1 MNRPSSMRILSLAAG
16 VAAVLSLASLASAQ
30 ASLPLVERFNYP
42 TGNLT
47 GNTINGGTWTQTGS
61 NAATPVQVTTGS
73 LSYSGLPASV
83 GNKVVLLN
91 ATNYEDP
98 GLDITPTTST
108 VYASF
113 ILNVVN
119 PGNTTGD
126 YFFNFSSAGTN
137 ATDYKARVH
146 VRQGSSAGTYNIGL
160 RGDSGAASPYIWSS
174 NITVGSPIFVVVAYQ
189 FNPGTNDDMTYVWLN
204 PPLGQASPVSADLS
218 SVVGTDIAAALGR
231 VNLRQGSA
239 STSMNLELDE
249 LRVSTSWQDVT
260 PSNASVGDW
269 SLY

>member
-1 MNRPSSMRILSLAAG
+1 MRILSLAAG

-42 TGNLT
+42 AGNLT
-47 GNTINGGTWTQTGS
+47 GNTINGGMWTQTGS

>member
-1 MNRPSSMRILSLAAG
+1 MNTPSSMRILSLAAG
-16 VAAVLSLASLASAQ
+16 IAAVLSLASLASAQ

-42 TGNLT
+42 AGNLT
-47 GNTINGGTWTQTGS
+47 GNTINGGTWSQTGS
-61 NAATPVQVTTGS
+61 NTASPVQVTTGS

-91 ATNYEDP
+91 GSNYEDP

-126 YFFNFSSAGTN
+126 YFFNFSSGGS
-137 ATDYKARVH
+137 ATDYKARVS
-146 VRQGSSAGTYNIGL
+146 VRQGSAAGTYNIGL
-160 RGDSGAASPYIWSS
+160 RGDSGAASPQVWSS
-174 NITVGSPIFVVVAYQ
+174 DITVGSPIFVVVAYQ
-189 FNPGTNDDMTYVWLN
+189 FNPATNDDMTYVWLN

-218 SVVGTDIAAALGR
+218 SVVGTDIAAAGR
-231 VNLRQGSA
+231 VNLRQGSGDTA
-239 STSMNLELDE
+239 LNLELDE

>member
-1 MNRPSSMRILSLAAG
+1 MRMLSLAAG
-16 VAAVLSLASLASAQ
+16 VAAILSLASLASAQ
-30 ASLPLVERFNYP
+30 ASLPLVERFNYQA
-42 TGNLT
+42 GNLT
-47 GNTINGGTWTQTGS
+47 GNTINGGTWTKTGS

-91 ATNYEDP
+91 GSGYEDP

-126 YFFNFSSAGTN
+126 YFFNFSSAGSGSTN
-137 ATDYKARVH
+137 YKARVS
-146 VRQGSSAGTYNIGL
+146 VRQGSAAGTYNIGL
-160 RGDSGAASPYIWSS
+160 KGDSGTTSSQAWSS
-174 NITVGSPIFVVVAYQ
+174 DITVGSPIFVVVAYQ

-218 SVVGTDIAAALGR
+218 SVVGTDLAAVGR
-231 VNLRQGSA
+231 VNVRQGSA

-260 PSNASVGDW
+260 PKNASVGDW

>member
-1 MNRPSSMRILSLAAG
+1 MRILSLAAG

-42 TGNLT
+42 AGNLT
-47 GNTINGGTWTQTGS
+47 GNTINGGTWAQTGNNS
-61 NAATPVQVTTGS
+61 ASPVQVTTGS

-91 ATNYEDP
+91 GSNYEDP

-126 YFFNFSSAGTN
+126 YFFNFSSAGSTS
-137 ATDYKARVH
+137 TDYKARVF
-146 VRQGSSAGTYNIGL
+146 VRQGSAGAGSYNIGL
-160 RGDSGAASPYIWSS
+160 RGDAGAASPQVWSS
-174 NITVGSPIFVVVAYQ
+174 DITVGSPIFVVVAYQ
-189 FNPGTNDDMTYVWLN
+189 FNPATNDDMTYVWLN

-218 SVVGTDIAAALGR
+218 SVVGTDIAAVGR
-231 VNLRQGSA
+231 VNLRQGSS